1 MKIFNPKILGD
12 IKLPHVDSLP
22 EYEEKY
28 KNTFFYVKP
37 TCQIFY
43 GGSLDWINLSALTFE
58 AGYDQLKL
66 FPSTFIDE
74 NIADDI
80 YVDNINIY
88 DYCKYKNDSIFLSP
102 VIENQSDLLL
112 TICNPEDSSQTY
124 KDASIY
130 NNYLPLIPNHYVY
143 CLPFTSEKY
152 ITYEN
157 RTGLDMNG
165 NSFKQIFPTLNF
177 SLHSNFR
184 CEFNVCCRSMTA
196 NSLFK
201 IGNTTYTIEL
211 TIGGSDIILA
221 HNSIKKLNGKSS
233 SFSWTNI
240 ILIKNYTTF
249 YLYVNGEFFNT
260 YTLSNELTSNTSF
273 YIMNSTVSIIV
284 SDIRISK
291 YSIFDLDQLII
302 PTTLDNIDENDLFAL
317 DFNKRQILKD
327 LSPNK
332 IYPYIRNSKL
342 YFDGLSYLPVLYC
355 DKFNLKKYD
364 FTINCSIQIEEK
376 LGLDGIDNISIDY
389 STPKA
394 TSNIL
399 PSPYIFSSSSNL
411 TTNLA
416 YYAFDQT
423 SPNTYWAKLNNS
435 IPPHNLMV
443 DYGENNKKCINKY
456 SICAPSDAYGGLIV
470 TASGHILKNMWKF
483 QASNNILA
491 SVTDGETDNDWITLH
506 NVNFS
511 GSVQPGQWTPY
522 YTFKNY
528 IKYQKYRLYNTSG
541 YIGELKLVE
550 DSNAYYFS
558 PEYYILS
565 CGDSTSNY
573 AIGINEDKKLF
584 FEVNNSRYLSDSE
597 LEYDQNYDLEIVRNN
612 LSIYMFLN
620 GNSIGINSVP
630 NSLLIS
636 KNIFIGSKYDLTSKY
651 LGYLN
656 NFTIDPNIAKHI
668 SNFISKE
675 ETSKYIDI
683 PNVDPNWL
691 LATTFYPLEDGSVED
706 ISIFK
711 NYITNYKSSRHI
723 NFAYS
728 GENSVAI
735 CSDPNVGNL
744 ALYLKNSYL
753 TISDI
758 VEDWD
763 FGINN
768 LTIECDINFPILDLN
783 YEQSLISFGI
793 DENNFFSLNYKL
805 STTSFVFRYF
815 NSTLNINMQY
825 EIPNLLLNINTWY
838 NFALCRYNSIL
849 YFFLNGTM
857 YNPTKIGLTSSSAS
871 ISNAWVS
878 PLIIN
883 HSFYSE
889 FTQVGSIKLTNL
901 LITKGYCK
909 YISNYTVQR
918 PVVSNKYTVFYLKYN
933 EKTGKFIDSTS
944 PISSNN
950 SPDNLFYSGIVFDA
964 PIYIS
969 PSRNWA
975 LGSSDFRIEFDCY
988 YISGS
993 DYSPIIDYG
1002 FSNSPD
1008 GWGVFV
1014 KPGTNSI
1021 SFSIKTSNLL
1031 TETSFSTTSSTFMPN
1046 TWNRVTI
1053 VRIGSSLKIYINSV
1067 NKVSSTI
1074 TRNVGSY
1081 DYNRRLCLGKSIYNN
1096 GTIKTAKFQITKLI
1110 ISKGP
1115 RYNLSFVNYDYIP
1128 FNISFTPKSPMDV
1141 CNSKEFFIDHI
1152 NKISELNY
1160 GIDTIIQTFGNLPG
1174 TSKWSNAVLCS
1185 DGSILSTQY
1194 DSSTILKLLFDNNFS
1209 LLPAIQSSIINK
1221 FSSSV
1226 LIPNNELCL
1235 IPSTFEYSGCYNID
1249 SNIST
1254 YISSKLTGEKKW
1266 TSGIFAPDNFV
1277 YCAPFNSNAIL
1288 KIDFNSSSPSSTQ
1301 SGYIS
1306 GSQKYMGSV
1315 FALDDCI
1322 YSIPFDSTS
1331 LLKIFINTPTLD
1343 SQYSVFNIP
1352 SPILGGWSGGV
1363 LAPDGCIYCIPYNST
1378 SILKIIPGSNPTFSS
1393 FGNFSGTSKWSGGVL
1408 GPDGNIYCIPYD
1420 STQILKITPG
1430 INPVATLLS
1439 TSLSGT
1445 SKWSGGILGFDGN
1458 IYGIPYNS
1466 TTILKISF
1474 PKLRRNFDINV
1485 LLSPYLNKF

>member
-1 MKIFNPKILGD
+1 MKIYNPKIMGD
-12 IKLPHVDSLP
+12 IKIPHINSLP
-22 EYEEKY
+22 EFEEKY
-28 KNTFFYVKP
+28 RNKYFYVKP
-37 TCQIFY
+37 TSQIFY
-43 GGSLDWINLSALTFE
+43 GGVSDWINLSALTFE
-58 AGYDQLKL
+58 AGYDQLRL
-66 FPSTFIDE
+66 FPSSFIDE

-80 YVDNINIY
+80 YIDNINIY

-102 VIENQSDLLL
+102 VIENQSDELLK
-112 TICNPEDSSQTY
+112 IYNIEDSSQSY
-124 KDASIY
+124 LDVSIY
-130 NNYLPLIPNHYVY
+130 KNYLPLLPNHYIY
-143 CLPFTSEKY
+143 CIPFTSEKY

-165 NSFKQIFPTLNF
+165 NSFKQIFPTLDF
-177 SLHSNFR
+177 SLYPNFR
-184 CEFNVCCRSMTA
+184 CEFNVYCKSMTA

-201 IGNTTYTIEL
+201 IGSADYIIEL
-211 TIGGSDIILA
+211 TVGGNNVILA
-221 HNSIKKLNGKSS
+221 YNSSNKLNGIFS
-233 SFSWTNI
+233 SFSWINI
-240 ILIKNYTTF
+240 ILIKNDNDF
-249 YLYVNGEFFNT
+249 YLYVNDEFFGK
-260 YTLSNELTSNTSF
+260 YTLPKSLISNTSF
-273 YIMNSTVSIIV
+273 YIMSSTVSITI

-291 YSIFDLDQLII
+291 YSIFDLDKISI
-302 PTTLDNIDENDLFAL
+302 PTTLDSTNENDLFVL

-332 IYPYIRNSKL
+332 IYPYIKNNKL
-342 YFDGLSYLPVLYC
+342 YFNGSSYLPVLYC

-376 LGLDGIDNISIDY
+376 LIPDGIDNISIDY

-394 TSNIL
+394 TSNTS

-411 TTNLA
+411 TTNLP
-416 YYAFDQT
+416 YYAFDQGSPT
-423 SPNTYWAKLNNS
+423 SYWAKSNDSLE
-435 IPPHNLMV
+435 PHNLMI
-443 DYGENNKKCINKY
+443 DYGVDNKKCINKY
-456 SICAPSDAYGGLIV
+456 SICAPNDGAGGLLV
-470 TASGHILKNMWKF
+470 TAAGHILKDGWKL
-483 QASNNILA
+483 QASNNLLA
-491 SVTDGETDNDWITLH
+491 SVIDGESDNEWITIH
-506 NVNFS
+506 
-511 GSVQPGQWTPY
+511 SVDLLNSIQPGQWTSY

-541 YIGELKLVE
+541 YISEVKFVE
-550 DSNAYYFS
+550 DINACYFS

-597 LEYDQNYDLEIVRNN
+597 LEYDQDYDLEIVRNN

-620 GNSIGINSVP
+620 GNSIGINSVS

-668 SNFISKE
+668 SNFTSKE

-691 LATTFYPLEDGSVED
+691 LATTFYPLDDGSVED

-711 NYITNYKSSRHI
+711 NYITNYKPSRHI
-723 NFAYS
+723 DFTYS
-728 GENSVAI
+728 GENNVSI

-744 ALYLKNSYL
+744 SLYLKDSYL

-758 VEDWD
+758 VDDWD
-763 FGINN
+763 FGVSN

-783 YEQSLISFGI
+783 YEQGILSFGI

-805 STTSFVFRYF
+805 STSSFVFRYF
-815 NSTLNINMQY
+815 NSALNINIHY
-825 EIPNLLLNINTWY
+825 EISDILLDINTWY
-838 NFALCRYNSIL
+838 NFAVCRYNSVL
-849 YFFLNGTM
+849 YFFLNGKM
-857 YNPTKIGLTSSSAS
+857 YTPVKIGLTSTSSP
-871 ISNAWVS
+871 ISNTWLS

-889 FTQVGSIKLTNL
+889 FTQLGSIKLTNL
-901 LITKGYCK
+901 LIAKGYCK
-909 YISNYTVQR
+909 YISDYIVQR
-918 PVVSNKYTVFYLKYN
+918 PVISNKYTLFYLKYN
-933 EKTGKFIDSTS
+933 DKTGKFIDFTS

-950 SPDNLFYSGIVFDA
+950 SPDNLFYSGIIFDD

-1002 FSNSPD
+1002 FSNSTD
-1008 GWGVFV
+1008 GWGIFV

-1021 SFSIKTSNLL
+1021 SFAIKSSTIL

-1046 TWNRVTI
+1046 IWNHVTI
-1053 VRIGSSLKIYINSV
+1053 VRIGNSLKIYINSI

-1081 DYNRRLCLGKSIYNN
+1081 SYARKLCLGKSVYND

-1110 ISKGP
+1110 ISKAP

-1160 GIDTIIQTFGNLPG
+1160 GIDTIIQTFGNLSG
-1174 TSKWSNAVLCS
+1174 SSKWSNCVLCP

-1194 DSSTILKLLFDNNFS
+1194 DSSTILKILFDNNFS
-1209 LLPAIQSSIINK
+1209 LLAGVQSSIINK

-1226 LIPNNELCL
+1226 LIPNNELFL
-1235 IPSTFEYSGCYNID
+1235 IPSTFDYSTCYNIY
-1249 SNIST
+1249 SSTLTNISL
-1254 YISSKLTGEKKW
+1254 KLTGEKKW

-1277 YCAPFNSNAIL
+1277 YCPPFNSNTIL
-1288 KIDFNSSSPSSTQ
+1288 KVDFNSSSPSLTQ

-1306 GSQKYMGSV
+1306 GTQKFMGSV

-1343 SQYSVFNIP
+1343 AQYSVFNIP

-1408 GPDGNIYCIPYD
+1408 GPDGCIYCIPYD
-1420 STQILKITPG
+1420 STQILKIIPG